1 MAKRK
6 KRLERGINS
15 LKEQIRIHEE
25 KRKKAEKEGK
35 LELKEYYEK
44 EIDNLK
50 KIILKKEKLLKK

>member
-25 KRKKAEKEGK
+25 KRKKAEKEGN